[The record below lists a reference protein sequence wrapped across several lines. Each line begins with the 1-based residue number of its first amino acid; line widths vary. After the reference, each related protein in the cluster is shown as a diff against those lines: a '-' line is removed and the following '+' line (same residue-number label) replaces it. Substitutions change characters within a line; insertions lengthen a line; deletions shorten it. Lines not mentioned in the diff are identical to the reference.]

1 MMVKRSGSLSAAMH
15 LRAIEGLSYQE
26 ISLVT
31 GCSVKA
37 GWPPSTTQHH
47 HIDESGGG
55 TLLFEG
61 QITSYPR
68 DQSGGKFRKK
78 QFFVERPYSL
88 EPLNAGG
95 RISRVSHGR
104 KFEPAEQFS

>member
-61 QITSYPR
+61 QTPAIPATR
-68 DQSGGKFRKK
+68 
-78 QFFVERPYSL
+78 VEANL
-88 EPLNAGG
+88 G
-95 RISRVSHGR
+95 RSSSRR
-104 KFEPAEQFS
+104 EALLA